1 MPWLNNGEG
10 TMPKVT
16 ILEDM
21 SEDAQAKA
29 FAFCDMVLADPAR
42 MVACDTETMGKT
54 WYEVDRKIRA
64 ATDEVEIKKLKKEQA
79 ACSREALSPRTNH
92 LACLQLGAPNYDALV
107 ILAKDGGLELAKAV
121 LARLQGHGLTWVL
134 HNAKFDLTQF
144 LHHWGISFLDEH
156 VHDTMVCESLI
167 NGNRA
172 AMSVSLK
179 DTMPRYAIAEE
190 FQKNDIGAAVSN
202 WWDGL
207 TNEQIAYASKDVM
220 ALCDLAKQQKEIMA
234 NNRQLR
240 LRQLECRLVAPL
252 THIEQV
258 GLTFDEEKLK
268 RFLCDG
274 KMVSAKFKEQAF
286 EVFDGCNL
294 LSSQQVLAKIQEH
307 YGVTPTTRKFDG
319 KTGTFVD
326 EPSSDK
332 WALLAAGIHKE
343 PAIAALLHYKEL
355 MGQFKLAETWLATNP
370 LHISFFQVPM
380 RDDAGDAGGA
390 RSGRMSASPRLQNV
404 PNFMKQFVVAPDGW
418 TILSSDY
425 AGIELR
431 VIAAMSGDERMLKA
445 FREDIS
451 LHKMTCE
458 WALGIPYDEVNKKAP
473 YYTVSKNINFGFP
486 FGMGPG
492 KFRFQVLKGTNGETA
507 LTAEEAKAYHM
518 LYYENHPGVA
528 MWQTRMLWD
537 ACTKGYTE
545 TRAGRR
551 RYYNEA
557 DRPVMNKMYGRLPD
571 PQGGFID
578 ENFNA
583 MASYR
588 AADWRWRNI
597 AYNTPVQG
605 TGADGLKQAL
615 GTLVR
620 ALDPERAKVFGTVHD
635 SIDTLV
641 KLDSVDYALD
651 KQHECMVEGMAQL
664 VPEVPIEVEHTV
676 GRCWAS
682 PPVDIE
688 KDNYGLWQKDDL
700 QKLILPSCLREGV

>member
-1 MPWLNNGEG
+1 
-10 TMPKVT
+10 MPKVT

-29 FAFCDMVLADPAR
+29 FAFCDMVLANSSR
-42 MVACDTETMGKT
+42 MVACDTETMGKQ
-54 WYEVDRKIRA
+54 WYQIDQKIRA
-64 ATDEVEIKKLKKEQA
+64 STDAQEIKKLKKEQA
-79 ACSREALSPRTNH
+79 ACSKEALSPRTNY
-92 LACLQLGAPNYDALV
+92 LACLQIGASNYDALV
-107 ILAKDGGLELAKAV
+107 IVTKGDGEALAKTVMRKLMGN
-121 LARLQGHGLTWVL
+121 GLTWVL

-144 LHHWGISFLDEH
+144 LHHWELSFLDEH

-167 NGNRA
+167 IGNRA

-179 DTMPRYAIAEE
+179 DTMPRYRIDEE
-190 FQKNDIGAAVSN
+190 FVKNDIGAAVSN

-207 TNEQIAYASKDVM
+207 TKEQIAYASKDVM

-234 NNRQLR
+234 NNQQLR

-258 GLTFDEEKLK
+258 GLHFDEAKLK
-268 RFLCDG
+268 RFLCEG
-274 KMVSAKFKEQAF
+274 KMVAAKFKEQAF

-294 LSSQQVLAKIQEH
+294 LSSQQVLAKIQSH
-307 YGVTPTTRKFDG
+307 YGVTPVTRKFDA

-332 WALLAAGIHKE
+332 WALLAAGIHRE

-355 MGQFKLAETWLATNP
+355 MGQFKLAETWLAANP

-418 TILSSDY
+418 CILSSDY

-431 VIAAMSGDERMLKA
+431 IIAALSGDERMLKA

-458 WALGIPYDEVNKKAP
+458 WALNVPYAEVNKKAP
-473 YYTVSKNINFGFP
+473 YYTVSKNINFGLP
-486 FGMGPG
+486 YGMKPN
-492 KFRFQVLKGTNGETA
+492 KLRFQILKGTNGDVHITED
-507 LTAEEAKAYHM
+507 EAKAYHE
-518 LYYENHPGVA
+518 LYYVNHPSIGP
-528 MWQTRMLWD
+528 WQTRMFWD

-557 DRPVMNKMYGRLPD
+557 DRPVMNKMYGRLSD
-571 PQGGFID
+571 PQGGFVD
-578 ENFNA
+578 ENFNP

-615 GTLVR
+615 GMLVR
-620 ALDPERAKVFGTVHD
+620 ELDPSRAKVFGTVHD

-641 KLDSVDYALD
+641 RLDSVDYALD
-651 KQHECMVEGMAQL
+651 VQHQCMVDGMTMF

-682 PPVDIE
+682 PPVDI
-688 KDNYGLWQKDDL
+688 KTDNYGLWQEDDL
-700 QKLILPSCLREGV
+700 QKLILPTSMRQPV